1 MGIFSNNLLAG
12 AGGQA
17 GGTVADFY
25 DFQIEQSVR
34 FSVNES
40 THMSRTPSSTGNR
53 RTFTFSTWL
62 KRTTED
68 DDAAFFGTYTGS
80 SAESAFKFS
89 GGSTHLDKLTVYNYT
104 GSFSFDKKVDSQFRD
119 LGGWQH
125 WVIRIDTT
133 NSTAADRIRFYLNG
147 VERTNYTGSV
157 ENPSQNL
164 DTFFN
169 LSGQTNFVGWYGNS
183 DHNRFHGYM
192 AETILV
198 DGYSYDASYFGET
211 KNGVWIP
218 KDYHTVTGN
227 YGTNGF
233 LLKYENASDLG
244 NDSSGNNND
253 FTTSNMGTDNQV
265 LDSPTFG
272 S

>member
-62 KRTTED
+62 KRVQED

-89 GGSTHLDKLTVYNYT
+89 GGSTHLDKLSVY
-104 GSFSFDKKVDSQFRD
+104 
-119 LGGWQH
+119 
-125 WVIRIDTT
+125 
-133 NSTAADRIRFYLNG
+133 
-147 VERTNYTGSV
+147 NYTGSV

-198 DGYSYDASYFGET
+198 DG
-211 KNGVWIP
+211 
-218 KDYHTVTGN
+218 
-227 YGTNGF
+227 
-233 LLKYENASDLG
+233 
-244 NDSSGNNND
+244 
-253 FTTSNMGTDNQV
+253 
-265 LDSPTFG
+265 
-272 S
+272 